1 MLNMGATK
9 EEQGKHNFATCTCIQ
24 YNLKYCMRAAQH
36 AAAASVREDA
46 AAAADRCPL
55 MSGDVD
61 GLVAAERGGIR
72 AATISIKA
80 FYGMEVAKLRYKIH
94 FQLSPPL
101 SPAQLISSSW
111 PPPP

>member
-1 MLNMGATK
+1 
-9 EEQGKHNFATCTCIQ
+9 
-24 YNLKYCMRAAQH
+24 MRARASQQH
-36 AAAASVREDA
+36 AAAASERG
-46 AAAADRCPL
+46 RGGRPL

-80 FYGMEVAKLRYKIH
+80 FYGVEVAKLRYKIH

>member
-9 EEQGKHNFATCTCIQ
+9 EEQGKHHFTTCTCIQ
-24 YNLKYCMRAAQH
+24 YNLKYCMRARAAQH
-36 AAAASVREDA
+36 AAAASERG
-46 AAAADRCPL
+46 RGGRPL

-80 FYGMEVAKLRYKIH
+80 FYGVEVAKLRYKIH